1 MGQQTSGG
9 RPSHLLTAPSIRSTS
24 GRSVASVPQTY
35 DPNADDMLESA
46 VGMHVNNSSRS
57 VATDGSATKVVVPS
71 ISIKSEFVSISRSRK
86 SGKQAIT
93 AMVTVQVPNAGDRGK
108 YPARSRMLDTP
119 RSIDPPLSPKLPP
132 SPLSSTSQ
140 FMDQSI
146 PKSARSGRSAASP
159 IAAEPFAHVVTDL
172 RNRVV
177 DYKTSGLDQLGSLRL
192 FDLLCVRKG
201 SLIREFHVY
210 LFQEALICVAE
221 EKKGGLRNM
230 FSSSSSTRSGETNN
244 RGILRLKGRIY
255 VKHVKKIIDSSI
267 QGEHSLTITMVDE
280 NMDSFILTFKDRGS
294 HNTWKSNLN
303 RLIEET
309 ANNTPTTGNSA
320 SKISKLMGEGAPLP
334 KSASSKGYTP
344 TSATSRNGRLPAEMS
359 SFGDLASP
367 FTIHSADTPGTSGFS
382 HQVAIGGPG
391 DLAFGQPLAPTHT
404 PIDVVVCL
412 SLPAPTSTANLP
424 LKVRLMR
431 QALAFTLALMGPR
444 DRIALVA
451 TEMGQNGTVRKT
463 PLLNTTRPDSRRRLE
478 AFVETLGSGK
488 TERDEFE
495 VTVGPEERQDVVT
508 AVNVALDVVLQRKA
522 KNPLTGM
529 ILISDTSDIIKRA
542 QMDLVTAR
550 LDAANVP
557 VHALGYGKSHD
568 PSPLWMLSNHT
579 HGTYT
584 FVKEWYDLRD
594 SLAGVV
600 GGLMS
605 IALTNMKLHLNCAD
619 NDFRITKVSGTV
631 QAMVSQDGK
640 DVDIEL
646 KELRH
651 GAVREIMVELELGT
665 GGSSGENGEQQ
676 YSSGGSSEGDG
687 NSGGNNLQPGHPSQ
701 SVRSGSRRGPP
712 SISTHAGSANG
723 LGLDMLSV
731 NDSNALRDGVYEDH
745 LIDEV
750 PVTEVDCSFTDP
762 AAGRSVSRLAHP
774 VLLTLAL
781 LPAQSPPST
790 SPADPAI
797 VRRRMELLASDMIT
811 RALLI
816 ASRKNFNHA
825 SRILRETKRIIETIT
840 DGLRANINSSGHA
853 RSRREIQTVMAV
865 EGLTNVLG
873 DVDTLLDGLEEH
885 KELFERDHRNYAA
898 QQVSPSRHV
907 SRVRLGIVTYA
918 DRIKAIVLR
927 AQKSWTTRT
936 PSERAY
942 CTNDIQGIIQLS
954 GEYNARS

>member
-1 MGQQTSGG
+1 M
-9 RPSHLLTAPSIRSTS
+9 
-24 GRSVASVPQTY
+24 
-35 DPNADDMLESA
+35 
-46 VGMHVNNSSRS
+46 
-57 VATDGSATKVVVPS
+57 
-71 ISIKSEFVSISRSRK
+71 
-86 SGKQAIT
+86 
-93 AMVTVQVPNAGDRGK
+93 
-108 YPARSRMLDTP
+108 
-119 RSIDPPLSPKLPP
+119 
-132 SPLSSTSQ
+132 
-140 FMDQSI
+140 
-146 PKSARSGRSAASP
+146 PKSARS
-159 IAAEPFAHVVTDL
+159 AAEPFAHVVTDL

-210 LFQEALICVAE
+210 LFQEALVCVAE

-230 FSSSSSTRSGETNN
+230 FSSSSSTRSGDSSNN

-267 QGEHSLTITMVDE
+267 QGELSLTITMVDE

-309 ANNTPTTGNSA
+309 AAGNTPVTGISV
-320 SKISKLMGEGAPLP
+320 SKISKLMGEGVPLP
-334 KSASSKGYTP
+334 KSATSKGYTP
-344 TSATSRNGRLPAEMS
+344 TSASSRKNRPPAEMS
-359 SFGDLASP
+359 SFGDLGSP
-367 FTIHSADTPGTSGFS
+367 ATTYSPDTPATSGFS
-382 HQVAIGGPG
+382 HQPSVGGPG
-391 DLAFGQPLAPTHT
+391 DLAFVQPLAPMHT
-404 PIDVVVCL
+404 PVDLVVCL
-412 SLPAPTSTANLP
+412 SLPAPTNNSATLP

-444 DRIALVA
+444 DRISLVA
-451 TEMGQNGTVRKT
+451 TEMGPTGTVRKT

-478 AFVETLGSGK
+478 AFVESLGSGK
-488 TERDEFE
+488 TNGDEFE
-495 VTVGPEERQDVVT
+495 VVVGSEERHDVVT

-522 KNPLTGM
+522 RNPLTGM
-529 ILISDTSDIIKRA
+529 ILISDTSDVIKRA

-605 IALTNMKLHLNCAD
+605 IAVTNMKLHLNCAD

-651 GAVREIMVELELGT
+651 GEVREIMVELELG
-665 GGSSGENGEQQ
+665 GSGSSGENGDQQ

-687 NSGGNNLQPGHPSQ
+687 NGNGNGNTLQPGHPSR
-701 SVRSGSRRGPP
+701 SIRSGSHRAAP
-712 SISTHAGSANG
+712 SVSTHGGSNNG

-774 VLLTLAL
+774 VLLTLAV
-781 LPAQSPPST
+781 LPAQSAPST

-825 SRILRETKRIIETIT
+825 SRILRETKRIIETIA

-853 RSRREIQTVMAV
+853 RSRREIQSVLAV

-898 QQVSPSRHV
+898 QQVSLSLLSYTRYEFV
-907 SRVRLGIVTYA
+907 ACA
-918 DRIKAIVLR
+918 DIL
-927 AQKSWTTRT
+927 
-936 PSERAY
+936 
-942 CTNDIQGIIQLS
+942 
-954 GEYNARS
+954 